1 VRIIFARHFKW
12 RNNIIAPQQGARAKK
27 AWQNE
32 LNTVTQ
38 TVNKLADVLQSMLRD
53 RTRYL
58 QVHDALHLLMAD
70 QKQA

>member
-1 VRIIFARHFKW
+1 VG
-12 RNNIIAPQQGARAKK
+12 IAPRQGARAKK

-53 RTRYL
+53 RTHYW